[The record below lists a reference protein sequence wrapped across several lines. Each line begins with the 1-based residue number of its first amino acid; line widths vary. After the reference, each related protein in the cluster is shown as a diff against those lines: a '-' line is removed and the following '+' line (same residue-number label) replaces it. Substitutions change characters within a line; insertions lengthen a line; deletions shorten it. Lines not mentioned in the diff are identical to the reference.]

1 MDKASQSAVEDFV
14 AAMLLRK
21 YEPWCSYEWLWSAVL
36 LWSSTNRHHYTDDPN
51 SGRQVAD
58 MYSSISAQAE
68 REKAQRVGYKVE
80 DLAFYSIGYLRE
92 LVAQVCAGQHST
104 RLDCA
109 YADVERGLYR
119 LVDTSS
125 RATIIGVHAGWLE
138 ESESYEDALRALQEV
153 LGGKKP
159 KGL

>member
-1 MDKASQSAVEDFV
+1 MDRVSQSALENLV
-14 AAMLLRK
+14 ADMLLDK
-21 YEPWCSYEWLWSAVL
+21 YGQWVTFGTIWSEVL
-36 LWSSTNRHHYTDDPN
+36 LWSGMNRGKYAEDVNPA
-51 SGRQVAD
+51 RQTTD
-58 MYSSISAQAE
+58 MYHHIAAE
-68 REKAQRVGYKVE
+68 VERLKAEALGYKVE
-80 DLAFYSIGYLRE
+80 DLAWYSLGYLRE